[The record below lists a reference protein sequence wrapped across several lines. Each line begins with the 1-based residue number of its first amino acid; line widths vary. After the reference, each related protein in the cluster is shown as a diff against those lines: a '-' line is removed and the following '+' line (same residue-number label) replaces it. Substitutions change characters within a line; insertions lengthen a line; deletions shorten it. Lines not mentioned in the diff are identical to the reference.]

1 MLFCPSP
8 RRLCKRRPVTLP
20 LNEAGASFGA
30 VGVQFHDM
38 AAQFQAA
45 SPYVLRLALSRQWA
59 WLPAADPEGFPVG
72 SRYAPIRAKS
82 ESVTIGPLSHLGFLP
97 MSIRTPSRSLGHQ
110 DHEIVM
116 LRCNIFIAMQYSL

>member
-1 MLFCPSP
+1 MLSCPIP
-8 RRLCKRRPVTLP
+8 RWRCKRRPVTLP

-30 VGVQFHDM
+30 VRVQFHDI

-72 SRYAPIRAKS
+72 SRYAPIR
-82 ESVTIGPLSHLGFLP
+82 E
-97 MSIRTPSRSLGHQ
+97 
-110 DHEIVM
+110 E
-116 LRCNIFIAMQYSL
+116 